1 MLSRSLLNCIIH
13 FHCRPYNCFWFFVC
27 WNYIHDCSF
36 KPAKTHLSAC
46 ENSVQSK
53 ALCFVLLLFIL
64 FHRNTVLEM
73 GRVCVIN
80 FKDNFFV
87 NNWKVSSNLK
97 GKFCTLNV
105 SLDFWQVHVNC
116 KRESGFYHQTAMNR
130 KIQPRITP
138 SNQTHSALWIS
149 FQFLSIIVFCF
160 VSVVSFIV
168 RFVENICLQRIM
180 VSL

>member
-1 MLSRSLLNCIIH
+1 MIVHLNQQRLIYRHVRTQSRVRLCVLYCYYLSYFTGTL
-13 FHCRPYNCFWFFVC
+13 
-27 WNYIHDCSF
+27 
-36 KPAKTHLSAC
+36 
-46 ENSVQSK
+46 
-53 ALCFVLLLFIL
+53 
-64 FHRNTVLEM
+64 LEM
-73 GRVCVIN
+73 GRGCVIN

-116 KRESGFYHQTAMNR
+116 KRESSFYHQTAMNR
-130 KIQPRITP
+130 KIQARITP
-138 SNQTHSALWIS
+138 SKQTHSALWIS